1 MNGGKMTAHTMPIPD
16 DISTIDLTRP
26 RTFEENDL
34 SAYWRQLR
42 TTRPLHW
49 HPPAGD
55 APGFWVVSRYADV
68 MALYKDNKRLTSER
82 GNVLVTLL
90 SGGDSAAGK
99 MLAVTDGA
107 MHRNLRNVL
116 LKSFSPHSLKP
127 IVDRV
132 RTNTTR
138 LVVEAVRRGECDF
151 ATDVAEHIPLN
162 TISDLLGVPTADREF
177 LLSLTKSAL
186 SSDEEGQS
194 ATDAWLARNEILLY
208 FSELVAERRARPTE
222 DVISVLANST
232 VDGELLTE
240 EVIVLNC
247 YSLILGG
254 DETSRLSMIDS
265 VQTLSRYPDQ
275 WQLLRDRKVT
285 LESATEEVLRWATPA
300 MHFGRRAVTDVELH
314 GQVIAAGDVVTLW
327 NSSANRDEE
336 VFADPYV
343 FDLNRSPNKHI
354 TFGYGPHF
362 CIGAYLGRA
371 EVNAMID
378 ALRTYTTGFEI
389 TGEPQR
395 IHSNFLTGL
404 CSLPTRFQPDEAA
417 MAAYETESGARL

>member
-1 MNGGKMTAHTMPIPD
+1 MTAQTMSTPD
-16 DISTIDLTRP
+16 DISTVDLTDP

-34 SAYWRQLR
+34 REYWRRLR

-49 HPPAGD
+49 HPPTGD
-55 APGFWVVSRYADV
+55 APGFWVISRYADV

-90 SGGDSAAGK
+90 AGGDSATGK

-107 MHRNLRNVL
+107 PHRNLRNVL
-116 LKSFSPHSLKP
+116 LKAFSPQALKP
-127 IVDRV
+127 ISDRV
-132 RTNTTR
+132 RQNTTR

-151 ATDVAEHIPLN
+151 ATDVAEHIPMN

-177 LLSLTKSAL
+177 LLNLNKSAL
-186 SSDEEGQS
+186 SSNEEGQS
-194 ATDAWLARNEILLY
+194 ETDAWLARNEILLY
-208 FSELVAERRARPTE
+208 FNELVAERRAKPTE

-232 VDGELLTE
+232 VNGEPLSE

-254 DETSRLSMIDS
+254 DETSRLSMIDA
-265 VQTLSRYPDQ
+265 VRTLTRHPDQ
-275 WQLLRDRKVT
+275 WQSLRDREVT

-314 GQVIAAGDVVTLW
+314 GQVIAAGDIVTLW

-362 CIGAYLGRA
+362 CLGAYLGRV
-371 EVNAMID
+371 EVNAMLD
-378 ALRTYTTGFEI
+378 ALRTYSTGFEVI
-389 TGEPQR
+389 GEPQR

-404 CSLPTRFQPDEAA
+404 CSLPVRFEPDEAA
-417 MAAYETESGARL
+417 LAAYGSGNGARG

>member
-1 MNGGKMTAHTMPIPD
+1 MTAQTMSIPD
-16 DISTIDLTRP
+16 DVSTVDLTDP

-34 SAYWRQLR
+34 REYWRQLR

-49 HPPAGD
+49 HPPTGD
-55 APGFWVVSRYADV
+55 APGFWVISRYADV

-90 SGGDSAAGK
+90 AGGDSAAGK

-107 MHRNLRNVL
+107 PHRNLRNVL
-116 LKSFSPHSLKP
+116 LKAFSPQALKP
-127 IVDRV
+127 ITDRV
-132 RTNTTR
+132 RANTTR

-151 ATDVAEHIPLN
+151 ATDVAEHIPMN
-162 TISDLLGVPTADREF
+162 TISDLLGVPAADREF
-177 LLSLTKSAL
+177 LLNLNKSAL
-186 SSDEEGQS
+186 SSNEEGQS

-208 FSELVAERRARPTE
+208 FNELVAERRAKPTE

-232 VDGELLTE
+232 VNGEPLSE

-254 DETSRLSMIDS
+254 DETSRLSMIDA
-265 VQTLSRYPDQ
+265 VRTFTRHPDQ
-275 WQLLRDRKVT
+275 WRLLRDGEVT

-300 MHFGRRAVTDVELH
+300 MHFGRRAVTDMELH
-314 GQVIAAGDVVTLW
+314 GQVIAAGDIVTLW

-336 VFADPYV
+336 VFADPYT

-362 CIGAYLGRA
+362 CLGAYLGRV
-371 EVNAMID
+371 EVNAMLD
-378 ALRTYTTGFEI
+378 ALRTYSTGFEVA
-389 TGEPQR
+389 GEPQR

-404 CSLPTRFQPDEAA
+404 CGLPVRFQPDEAA
-417 MAAYETESGARL
+417 LAAYDGGNGAHA

>member
-1 MNGGKMTAHTMPIPD
+1 MTAQTMSIPD
-16 DISTIDLTRP
+16 DVSTVDLTDP

-34 SAYWRQLR
+34 RAYWRQLR

-49 HPPAGD
+49 HPPTGD
-55 APGFWVVSRYADV
+55 APGFWVISRYADV
-68 MALYKDNKRLTSER
+68 MALYKDNKRLTSEK

-90 SGGDSAAGK
+90 AGGDSAAGR

-107 MHRNLRNVL
+107 PHRNLRNVL
-116 LKSFSPHSLKP
+116 LKAFSPQALKP
-127 IVDRV
+127 ITDRV
-132 RTNTTR
+132 RENTTR

-151 ATDVAEHIPLN
+151 ATDVAEHIPMN

-177 LLSLTKSAL
+177 LLNLNKSAL
-186 SSDEEGQS
+186 SSNEEGQS

-208 FSELVAERRARPTE
+208 FNELVAERRAKPTE
-222 DVISVLANST
+222 DVISLLANST
-232 VDGELLTE
+232 VNGEPLSE

-254 DETSRLSMIDS
+254 DETSRLSMIDAVRTFS
-265 VQTLSRYPDQ
+265 EHPDQ
-275 WQLLRDRKVT
+275 WQLLRDREVT

-300 MHFGRRAVTDVELH
+300 MHFGRRAVTNLELH
-314 GQVIAAGDVVTLW
+314 DQVIAAGDIVTLW

-362 CIGAYLGRA
+362 CLGAYLGRV
-371 EVNAMID
+371 EVNAMLD
-378 ALRTYTTGFEI
+378 ALRTYSTGFEI

-404 CSLPTRFQPDEAA
+404 CGLPVRFQPDEAA
-417 MAAYETESGARL
+417 LAAHDGGDGARA

>member
-1 MNGGKMTAHTMPIPD
+1 MTAQTMSTPD
-16 DISTIDLTRP
+16 DVSTVDLTDP

-34 SAYWRQLR
+34 REYWRRLR

-49 HPPAGD
+49 HPPTGD
-55 APGFWVVSRYADV
+55 APGFWVLSRYADV

-90 SGGDSAAGK
+90 AGGDSAAGK

-107 MHRNLRNVL
+107 RHRNLRNVL
-116 LKSFSPHSLKP
+116 LKAFSPQALKP
-127 IVDRV
+127 ITDRV
-132 RTNTTR
+132 RANTTR

-151 ATDVAEHIPLN
+151 ATEVAEHIPMN

-177 LLSLTKSAL
+177 LLNLNKSAL
-186 SSDEEGQS
+186 SSNEEGQS

-208 FSELVAERRARPTE
+208 FNELVAERRAKPTE

-232 VDGELLTE
+232 VNGEPLSE

-254 DETSRLSMIDS
+254 DETSRLSMIDA
-265 VQTLSRYPDQ
+265 VRTLTRHPDQ
-275 WQLLRDRKVT
+275 WQLLRDRGVT

-314 GQVIAAGDVVTLW
+314 GQVIAGGDIVTLW
-327 NSSANRDEE
+327 NSSANWDEE

-362 CIGAYLGRA
+362 CLGAYLGRV
-371 EVNAMID
+371 EVNAMLD
-378 ALRTYTTGFEI
+378 ALRTYSTGFEV

-404 CSLPTRFQPDEAA
+404 SSLPVRFQPDETAL
-417 MAAYETESGARL
+417 AAYDSGNGARR

>member
-1 MNGGKMTAHTMPIPD
+1 MTAQTMSTPD
-16 DISTIDLTRP
+16 DISTVDLTDP

-34 SAYWRQLR
+34 REYWRRLR

-49 HPPAGD
+49 HPPTGD
-55 APGFWVVSRYADV
+55 APGFWVISRYADV

-90 SGGDSAAGK
+90 AGGDSAAGK

-107 MHRNLRNVL
+107 PHRNLRNVL
-116 LKSFSPHSLKP
+116 LKAFSPQALKP
-127 IVDRV
+127 ISDRV
-132 RTNTTR
+132 RQNTTR

-151 ATDVAEHIPLN
+151 ATDVAEHIPMN

-177 LLSLTKSAL
+177 LLNLNKSAL
-186 SSDEEGQS
+186 SSNEEGQS
-194 ATDAWLARNEILLY
+194 ETEAWLARNEILLY
-208 FSELVAERRARPTE
+208 FSELVAERRAKPTE

-232 VDGELLTE
+232 VNGEPLSE

-254 DETSRLSMIDS
+254 DETSRLSMIDA
-265 VQTLSRYPDQ
+265 VRTFTEHPDQ
-275 WQLLRDRKVT
+275 WQLLRDREVT

-314 GQVIAAGDVVTLW
+314 GQVIAAGDIVTLW

-336 VFADPYV
+336 VFTDPYV

-362 CIGAYLGRA
+362 CLGAFLGRV
-371 EVNAMID
+371 EVNAMLD
-378 ALRTYTTGFEI
+378 ALRTYSTGFEV

-404 CSLPTRFQPDEAA
+404 CGLPVRFEPDEAA
-417 MAAYETESGARL
+417 LAAYGSGNGARG

>member
-1 MNGGKMTAHTMPIPD
+1 MTAQTMSIPD
-16 DISTIDLTRP
+16 DISTVNLTDP
-26 RTFEENDL
+26 RTFEVNDL
-34 SAYWRQLR
+34 REYWRHLR
-42 TTRPLHW
+42 TTQPVYR
-49 HPPAGD
+49 HPAVGD
-55 APGFWVVSRYADV
+55 APGFWVISRYADV
-68 MALYKDNKRLTSER
+68 MALYKDNKRLTSEK

-90 SGGDSAAGK
+90 AGGDSAAGK

-107 MHRNLRNVL
+107 KHRNLRNVL
-116 LKSFSPHSLKP
+116 LKSFSPQTLKP
-127 IVDRV
+127 LVEKIRA
-132 RTNTTR
+132 NTTQ
-138 LVVEAVRRGECDF
+138 LVVDAVRRGECDF

-162 TISDLLGVPTADREF
+162 TIADLLGVPQADRKF
-177 LLSLTKSAL
+177 LLTLNKSAL
-186 SSDEEGQS
+186 SSEEEGQS

-208 FSELVAERRARPTE
+208 FSELVAERRAKPTD

-232 VDGELLTE
+232 VDGEPLDE
-240 EVIVLNC
+240 ETIVLNC

-265 VQTLSRYPDQ
+265 VQTLAHHPDQ
-275 WQLLRDRKVT
+275 WQLLRDGKVT

-300 MHFGRRAVTDVELH
+300 MHFGRRAVTDLEMH
-314 GQVIAAGDVVTLW
+314 DQVIAAGDVVTLW
-327 NSSANRDEE
+327 NNAANRDEE

-371 EVNAMID
+371 EVNAMLE
-378 ALRTYTTGFEI
+378 ALRTYTTGFELN
-389 TGEPQR
+389 GEPQR

-404 CSLPTRFQPDEAA
+404 GHLPVRFQPDEAA
-417 MAAYETESGARL
+417 IAAYGSSNGAQP